1 MYFFPLKA
9 RFIPKFIFPKKF
21 LNLFLNLYFIKI
33 KTFLA
38 VVRNFNNNY
47 NFHISKYTFSF
58 FY

>member
-21 LNLFLNLYFIKI
+21 LNLFLNLYFLKI

-38 VVRNFNNNY
+38 VVGNFNNNY

>member
-9 RFIPKFIFPKKF
+9 RFIPKFIFAKKF
-21 LNLFLNLYFIKI
+21 LNLFLNLYFLKI